1 MNRAK
6 YKIILPIL
14 TLCFILAGTLC
25 IPNRASAKIK
35 LSKKSVTVTKG
46 KTITLKLKGTKKKP
60 KWSSSNKKV
69 ATVTKKGKVTGKK
82 AGNAKITA
90 KLGKK
95 KYTCKVK
102 VTKPKPVPRPVPE
115 PTPQP
120 QPIPSEPERPT
131 YGDFSYWV
139 DETGQVEKGAIVIS
153 KYNGQDK
160 VVTIPSTINGLPVR
174 AIGAY
179 AFSECTTLT
188 DVKIPEGVT
197 VIRTY
202 AFWFCTNLV
211 SIEIP
216 DSVNKIASCAFSNCS
231 NLVNV
236 NIPASLT
243 TIEGRVFSGC
253 TSLAK
258 IIIPSSV
265 TYINTEAF
273 RNCPNLIIYGYR
285 NTAGNGYASS
295 NKIPF
300 VDLTEGSENTDH

>member
-174 AIGAY
+174 AIGAS
-179 AFSECTTLT
+179 AFSGCTTLT
-188 DVKIPEGVT
+188 EVKIPEGVT
-197 VIRTY
+197 TIRTY
-202 AFWFCTNLV
+202 AFLLCTNLV
-211 SIEIP
+211 SVEIP
-216 DSVNKIASCAFSNCS
+216 DSVNKIASCAFSNCV
-231 NLVNV
+231 NLASV
-236 NIPASLT
+236 NIPTSLT
-243 TIEGRVFSGC
+243 EIVGC
-253 TSLAK
+253 TFAGCTNLTKAV
-258 IIIPSSV
+258 IPPSV
-265 TYINTEAF
+265 TRITSNAF
-273 RNCPNLIIYGYR
+273 EGCPNLTIYGYEGTCA
-285 NTAGNGYASS
+285 NSYASS

-300 VDLTEGSENTDH
+300 VDLTENGENTDY

>member
-120 QPIPSEPERPT
+120 QPIPSEPEYPT

-160 VVTIPSTINGLPVR
+160 VATIPSMINGLPVR
-174 AIGAY
+174 AIGAK

-188 DVKIPEGVT
+188 EVKIPEGVT
-197 VIRTY
+197 VIRQY
-202 AFWFCTNLV
+202 AFWRCTNLV
-211 SIEIP
+211 SIDIP
-216 DSVNKIASCAFSNCS
+216 NSVTQIGNCAFVQCIS
-231 NLVNV
+231 LRNV
-236 NIPASLT
+236 NIPTSLT
-243 TIEGRVFSGC
+243 EIFIYTFSGC
-253 TSLAK
+253 TNLTKAV
-258 IIIPSSV
+258 IPPNV
-265 TYINTEAF
+265 TRISTDAF
-273 RNCPNLIIYGYR
+273 KDCPNLTIYGYKGTR
-285 NTAGNGYASS
+285 ANSYASS

-300 VDLTEGSENTDH
+300 VDLTEDSENTDH